1 MPSCGIGS
9 PVLYGDFVIFHESWV
24 WMNKIKLGAAVMA
37 AAVCLCGC
45 GGTAEITDQTRG
57 SVGAGTEVLAETDN
71 LESAD
76 SGAADSAPSA
86 QETDGTAPESTEG
99 ADQPAVDGSQ
109 TEAPEASQPAS
120 SSDTGGQGSGGL
132 ETEAVIGTLQEAT
145 GYPWADVYIV
155 IMNTILTKPDAH
167 TGTPSFALL
176 SWNDR
181 EEPVLVAGYQDDPSA
196 EDYFIYSFSGDVLI
210 EVEHLQGDLAVS
222 ASDRRILCTAADGS
236 QAMYQYQ
243 DDHLV
248 KLKSGVYSTEGFQ
261 PLALTSLRETVVTS
275 ETIRSYIQ

>member
-1 MPSCGIGS
+1 
-9 PVLYGDFVIFHESWV
+9 
-24 WMNKIKLGAAVMA
+24 MA

-76 SGAADSAPSA
+76 SGAADSTPSS
-86 QETDGTAPESTEG
+86 QETVGTAPESTE
-99 ADQPAVDGSQ
+99 
-109 TEAPEASQPAS
+109 
-120 SSDTGGQGSGGL
+120 GSGGL